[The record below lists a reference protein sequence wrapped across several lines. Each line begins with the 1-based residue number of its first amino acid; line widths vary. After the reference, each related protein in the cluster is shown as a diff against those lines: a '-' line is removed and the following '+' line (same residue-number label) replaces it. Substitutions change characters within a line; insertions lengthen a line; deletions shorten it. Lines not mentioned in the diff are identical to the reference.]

1 MTGAAD
7 AKARQAVRRA
17 CMSARTPLP
26 QEVQVN
32 KDTLTFAIIL
42 SVIDFFLCF
51 VMISGIGLIISLLRH
66 LDRFGKLDED
76 KMRL

>member
-1 MTGAAD
+1 
-7 AKARQAVRRA
+7 
-17 CMSARTPLP
+17 
-26 QEVQVN
+26 VN
-32 KDTLTFAIIL
+32 KDTLTFALIL

-51 VMISGIGLIISLLRH
+51 VMIAGIGVIISLLRY

>member
-1 MTGAAD
+1 VPACDFPAGA
-7 AKARQAVRRA
+7 
-17 CMSARTPLP
+17 PLLK
-26 QEVQVN
+26 EAQVDKN
-32 KDTLTFAIIL
+32 TLTFALIL

-51 VMISGIGLIISLLRH
+51 VMIAGIGVIISLLRY